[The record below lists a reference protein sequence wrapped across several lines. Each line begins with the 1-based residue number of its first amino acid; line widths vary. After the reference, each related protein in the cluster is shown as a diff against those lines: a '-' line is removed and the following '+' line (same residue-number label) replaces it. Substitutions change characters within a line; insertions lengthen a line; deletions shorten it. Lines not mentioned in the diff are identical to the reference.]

1 MGSSLSPQAVCL
13 ISDWPQDACRS
24 CGMLHSSG
32 RFENP
37 CRYTMKQFWNFRP
50 VRLRCDLRD
59 VYPCSPAFRVFF
71 APLPCTSILFSGVVM
86 IGSSITCD
94 RSAVAHRLEA
104 LLAITVFLCPALVVP
119 GLPAAFGQPAEKAD
133 SRVPTFAEALKVLD
147 LTQFPLV
154 NPVGN
159 PNSVVPAGQSYL
171 AMGSVVDVAKQ
182 LIQQFQKEQWKE
194 LPGVMI
200 TEAYASGN
208 LTKQGYIVSLGVF
221 PGSEAGTATV
231 NIRNHGNL
239 VLKNLP
245 LPAGVQPLYAVDISG
260 AWTTDSSVADTEAK
274 CRKVLAAD
282 GWTAYGDVVGGFFV
296 RKNAMLL
303 SVSVSESPA
312 QQGKT
317 VIQMNPS
324 LMSIDLPVPENAERI
339 QYADGA
345 RSITWETPSDL
356 PAVVEFLKTSL
367 APQEWKA
374 TTENAIAIDF
384 RDHLIFRNPEGDLL
398 EAEMDE
404 VDGKTTV
411 FVHFSTAAEVARL
424 DASAKEQAAKM
435 KQKQEQE
442 NRNITVIV
450 ALPKGAKIDSQDDQ
464 EIELI
469 TATGGA
475 KKVADQLV
483 RYFTERE
490 WTSEVL
496 ASEKQLGEITLKK
509 DDLTLQISWVDP
521 GFIDGS
527 VTLSA
532 SGRIVLEQ
540 EKQPKSKSPKS
551 R

>member
-1 MGSSLSPQAVCL
+1 
-13 ISDWPQDACRS
+13 
-24 CGMLHSSG
+24 
-32 RFENP
+32 
-37 CRYTMKQFWNFRP
+37 
-50 VRLRCDLRD
+50 
-59 VYPCSPAFRVFF
+59 
-71 APLPCTSILFSGVVM
+71 M
-86 IGSSITCD
+86 IDSSIT
-94 RSAVAHRLEA
+94 RLRAAAAHSLSTLQNLSS
-104 LLAITVFLCPALVVP
+104 LLKMAVFLSAMLAALE
-119 GLPAAFGQPAEKAD
+119 LPVAFGQPAEKAD
-133 SRVPTFAEALKVLD
+133 SPVPTFAEALKVLD

-154 NPVGN
+154 NPVGT
-159 PNSVVPAGQSYL
+159 PNSVVPAGQSYA
-171 AMGSVVDVAKQ
+171 AMGSVVDVTKQ
-182 LIQQFQKEQWKE
+182 LMQQFQKEQWKE
-194 LPGVMI
+194 LPGAMI
-200 TEAYASGN
+200 TEDYASAN
-208 LTKQGYIVSLGVF
+208 LTKERYIVSVGVF
-221 PGSEAGTATV
+221 PGSEPGTSTV
-231 NIRNHGNL
+231 NIHNHGNL

-245 LPAGVQPLYAVDISG
+245 LPAGAQPLYAVDISG
-260 AWTTDSSVADTEAK
+260 AWTTDASVSDTDAE

-282 GWTAYGDVVGGFFV
+282 GWTAYGDVIGGFFV

-303 SVSVSESPA
+303 SVSISESPA

-317 VIQMNPS
+317 VIQLNPS

-345 RSITWETPSDL
+345 RSITWETPSEL
-356 PAVVEFLKTSL
+356 SAVVEFLKTSL
-367 APQEWKA
+367 APQQWKA
-374 TTENAIAIDF
+374 TTENAVAIDF
-384 RDHLIFRNPEGDLL
+384 RDHLIFRNPQGDLL

-411 FVHFSTAAEVARL
+411 FVHFSTSAEVARL
-424 DASAKEQAAKM
+424 DALAKEEVAKM
-435 KQKQEQE
+435 KEKQEQD
-442 NRNITVIV
+442 NRKITVTV

-475 KKVADQLV
+475 KKVADQMV
-483 RYFTERE
+483 RYFTERD

-509 DDLTLQISWVDP
+509 EDLTLQVSWVDP

-540 EKQPKSKSPKS
+540 EKPSKKKSPKS